1 MSVITDEAGYSLP
14 GILSA
19 IGRDREVSRPCLL
32 GARPS
37 RAARIMCLR
46 SVASGRRIL
55 RRMMLTG
62 MSLAA
67 LAAVPGSLLY
77 LYSLI

>member
-14 GILSA
+14 RILSA
-19 IGRDREVSRPCLL
+19 IGREREVSRPCLL

-37 RAARIMCLR
+37 RAARLMCLR
-46 SVASGRRIL
+46 GVASGRRVL
-55 RRMMLTG
+55 RRVTLTCL
-62 MSLAA
+62 SLGA
-67 LAAVPGSLLY
+67 LAAVPSSLIY